1 MTTSDKVKT
10 SFDKKLAKDESSV
23 KYDIV
28 NAKDTHAVLAADKIM
43 FIEECGI
50 TRYRDF
56 EKALRQA
63 ENFGKE
69 VAGVINIP
77 L

>member
-28 NAKDTHAVLAADKIM
+28 NAKKNT
-43 FIEECGI
+43 CSSCS
-50 TRYRDF
+50 R
-56 EKALRQA
+56 
-63 ENFGKE
+63 
-69 VAGVINIP
+69 
-77 L
+77 

>member
-1 MTTSDKVKT
+1 MILSMP
-10 SFDKKLAKDESSV
+10 KK
-23 KYDIV
+23 
-28 NAKDTHAVLAADKIM
+28 THAVLAADKIM
-43 FIEECGI
+43 FIENCGI

-63 ENFGKE
+63 ENFGKKKLQ
-69 VAGVINIP
+69 GVINIP